1 MWALST
7 SHTSN
12 GNDFSSIIFYHNI
25 QNQEIIGEKTK
36 KLLRNRLPRKKIIKK
51 SHEIDQNQEIIEWF
65 HRFIDIFLF
74 SMFSIFFLLSVVS
87 VLLLSVYFISN
98 VYDKWSATPVI
109 VTFDARSTSID
120 NFPFPAVTVC
130 NMNKGT
136 TFHFVFKSIKVW

>member
-25 QNQEIIGEKTK
+25 QNQEIIGEKAK
-36 KLLRNRLPRKKIIKK
+36 KLLRNRLPREKIV
-51 SHEIDQNQEIIEWF
+51 EWF

-74 SMFSIFFLLSVVS
+74 SMLSIFFLLSVVS